1 MAEEKVVRSEKIE
14 GLAIII
20 DLLRYRLWLF
30 GAVSV
35 QRRLI

>member
-1 MAEEKVVRSEKIE
+1 MAEEEAVWSEKIE
-14 GLAIII
+14 GLAITI